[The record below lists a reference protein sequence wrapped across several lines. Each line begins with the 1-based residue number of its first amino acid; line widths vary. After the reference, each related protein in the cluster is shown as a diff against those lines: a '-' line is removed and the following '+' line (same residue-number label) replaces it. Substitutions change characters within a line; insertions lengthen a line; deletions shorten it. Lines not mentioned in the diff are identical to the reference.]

1 MNVTFIDVGVNELA
15 DTADIDNGL
24 NYYIKQEQ
32 MKMNSFKNR
41 RTASFVCII
50 IIIVVVC

>member
-32 MKMNSFKNR
+32 MKMNSFKN
-41 RTASFVCII
+41 TQKN
-50 IIIVVVC
+50 